1 MKNQNKKKLS
11 RFKIMEKIF
20 LNKYMRE
27 MINNRIGMKINK
39 KTQNNMK
46 LTIIIIEMKMKTKQ
60 MNGQMQEMIN

>member
-27 MINNRIGMKINK
+27 TINNKIGMKINK

-46 LTIIIIEMKMKTKQ
+46 LTIIIIETKMKTKK

>member
-46 LTIIIIEMKMKTKQ
+46 LTIIIIEMKMKTKK